1 MDSSDSSFELIPIP
15 PEKIKIKWNQ
25 VVISE
30 NKLIEEFRV
39 STRRRLKCGNQTT
52 YYCAF
57 GETKMKCPVRVVKV
71 KEL

>member
-39 STRRRLKCGNQTT
+39 STRNRLKSGNQTT
-52 YYCAF
+52 FNCVF
-57 GETKMKCPVRVVKV
+57 GATKMKCPVRVMSKSC
-71 KEL
+71 